1 MKLKMAKNS
10 LFAVLL
16 RSPWWYSV
24 LVVVGFAI
32 AARALLP
39 EPYVVVGIM
48 GAFPFVIIAAMSTWR
63 QWKLPNPQKV
73 ADALARA
80 GSMSWADFAATLE
93 KTFATQGYAVT
104 RLNSPAA
111 DLQLSKDGAVTLVSC
126 KRWKAA
132 NHGVE
137 ALRAL
142 HQAQQAQGAQ
152 HATYISLVN
161 VTDNARRFAQ
171 EHGMVLIASNELGA
185 LLVQVQ

>member
-16 RSPWWYSV
+16 RSPWWYS
-24 LVVVGFAI
+24 LLIVVVFAF

-39 EPYVVVGIM
+39 EAYVVVGMM
-48 GAFPFVIIAAMSTWR
+48 GAFPFVVIAGMSAWR
-63 QWKLPNPQKV
+63 QWQLPNPQKV

-80 GSMSWADFAATLE
+80 GNMPWTDFAATLE
-93 KTFATQGYAVT
+93 KAFATEGYAVT

-111 DLQLSKDGAVTLVSC
+111 DLQLTKNGAVTLVSC

-142 HQAQQAQGAQ
+142 HQAQLAQDAQ
-152 HATYISLVN
+152 HARYISLIP
-161 VTDNARRFAQ
+161 VTDNARRYAQ
-171 EHGMVLIASNELGA
+171 ENGIVLVASAELGA
-185 LLVQVQ
+185 LMVQVA

>member
-24 LVVVGFAI
+24 LVVVGFAL

-39 EPYVVVGIM
+39 EPYVVVGMI
-48 GAFPFVIIAAMSTWR
+48 GALPFAVIAAMSARR
-63 QWKLPNPQKV
+63 QWRLPNPQKV
-73 ADALARA
+73 SDALARA
-80 GSMSWADFAATLE
+80 GGMSLVDFSAALE
-93 KTFATQGYAVT
+93 KAFNAQGYVVT
-104 RLNSPAA
+104 RIKSPAA
-111 DLQLSKDGAVTLVSC
+111 DLQLSKNGVVTLVSC

-137 ALRAL
+137 VLRGL
-142 HQAQQAQGAQ
+142 HLAQQAQGAQ
-152 HATYISLVN
+152 NASYVSLTS

-171 EHGMVLIASNELGA
+171 EHGIVLVASNELGA
-185 LLVQVQ
+185 MMVQVL